1 MKCCMNPASQHTI
14 WLSQRP
20 VTQKPRPIA
29 VSTSLIYQLIY
40 KTPAISSVCYVS
52 SAAVARSSS
61 SIQGLLR

>member
-1 MKCCMNPASQHTI
+1 
-14 WLSQRP
+14 
-20 VTQKPRPIA
+20 